1 MAEQDSLKA
10 LRRAI
15 LARRRQVTDEES
27 LAAGRAVL
35 SFLSG
40 DDFFRKPRVVASYVS
55 VRGEVGT
62 APLNSWLLNG
72 GHTLALPVVDPVED
86 GKMGFYRATASTTLA
101 PGRYGIGEPEALPG
115 LLVPEDELDAVL
127 LPLVGFDLEGNRLG
141 MGGGYY
147 DRLLK
152 KVRPGARLIGLAYD
166 FQKVGHLQAR
176 DWDMRIDEVVTPS
189 GRVRFKTQR

>member
-1 MAEQDSLKA
+1 MAEQDPLKD

-35 SFLSG
+35 SFLSD
-40 DDFFRKPRVVASYVS
+40 DDFFKKPRTVASYVS

-72 GHTLALPVVDPVED
+72 GHTLALPVVSPVKD
-86 GKMGFYRATASTTLA
+86 GEMGFYRATASTTLA
-101 PGRYGIGEPEALPG
+101 PGRYGIGEPEALPE
-115 LLVPEDELDAVL
+115 LLVSESDLDAVL

-152 KVRPGARLIGLAYD
+152 KVRPEARLIGLAYD
-166 FQKVGHLQAR
+166 FQRVGHLEAR

-189 GRVRFKTQR
+189 GRVRFKAQG

>member
-1 MAEQDSLKA
+1 
-10 LRRAI
+10 
-15 LARRRQVTDEES
+15 
-27 LAAGRAVL
+27 
-35 SFLSG
+35 
-40 DDFFRKPRVVASYVS
+40 
-55 VRGEVGT
+55 
-62 APLNSWLLNG
+62 
-72 GHTLALPVVDPVED
+72 
-86 GKMGFYRATASTTLA
+86 MGFYRATASTTLA

-115 LLVPEDELDAVL
+115 LLVPEAELDAVL